1 MRKWTFGVFHFQINR
16 DTPFLGELW
25 SKRKEANKVPAL
37 IADPCFFNG
46 FYIRHLLLMCLKL
59 WRRDDFVV
67 LPYNRNVVF
76 VPRYARKLFIDN
88 WILLVEIFCKP
99 GFGKPGFHTAF
110 CALLSLF
117 IGLSV
122 CVCQLWLP
130 VWLDFLSSLLC
141 GSNDRRRTTHIFG
154 FVLVTLSLL
163 LREKKGVASEKRHVT
178 A

>member
-16 DTPFLGELW
+16 DTFSGGAVIKTQR
-25 SKRKEANKVPAL
+25 SKQGSG
-37 IADPCFFNG
+37 ADSGPVFFNG

-76 VPRYARKLFIDN
+76 VPRYARKLFIDH

>member
-1 MRKWTFGVFHFQINR
+1 MTILLFCLIIEMLFSSHVM
-16 DTPFLGELW
+16 LGNYSLTIEFYW
-25 SKRKEANKVPAL
+25 SKYSANL
-37 IADPCFFNG
+37 DLES
-46 FYIRHLLLMCLKL
+46 R
-59 WRRDDFVV
+59 
-67 LPYNRNVVF
+67 VF
-76 VPRYARKLFIDN
+76 
-88 WILLVEIFCKP
+88 
-99 GFGKPGFHTAF
+99 TAF